1 MSLSD
6 LSIHGKLKALTSAE
20 RQEVKSPVLLATS
33 SLAAFLDVL
42 QRRLL
47 TPIELEADLAG
58 ESQKTGWVLDQLVFY
73 NFPLEFLLLEAN
85 PGEVL
90 KRLLDV
96 HNTDIPWYGDDEDP
110 VFVSAEMSIPTVIIV
125 LEVALTDWAPLKAFL
140 RVDVS
145 WDMGLEVCAKGGG
158 S

>member
-33 SLAAFLDVL
+33 SLAVLLDVL
-42 QRRLL
+42 HRRLL

-85 PGEVL
+85 Q
-90 KRLLDV
+90 K
-96 HNTDIPWYGDDEDP
+96 
-110 VFVSAEMSIPTVIIV
+110 M
-125 LEVALTDWAPLKAFL
+125 LEHYP
-140 RVDVS
+140 
-145 WDMGLEVCAKGGG
+145 
-158 S
+158 